1 MKRAVVLVAIL
12 AIAGVFGLTA
22 LGQGYDVMPADAKII
37 DFADGTWEDVSP
49 AMEYGV
55 QGGTVWISSI
65 TNPRKWNDM
74 TANETSTTQYTNQ
87 FLRGLV
93 RRHEATG
100 AFMGDLAKSWEI
112 SEDGL
117 TVTFHLREG
126 IKWSDGEPF
135 TADDV
140 LFTYNDLVFNDDVET
155 DSRDGLVLPD
165 GNLPVFS
172 KTDDHTLVV
181 EMSTVFRPVFNQLTV
196 NILPLH
202 KLGQYVN
209 KLNPDVPAGTFNEA
223 WGLDTPLSDVVGMG
237 PWIVESWAP
246 DLNVTFKRNPYYYV
260 FDANGTQLPYAD
272 KYVVVTVASQDVSL
286 LKFRNGELDALA
298 IRPSDVPLLKR
309 EEATKDLAVGIGG
322 GVFGT
327 LWVSF
332 NEDYGLDE
340 GDAVKDQFRALF
352 RDVRFRKACAH
363 AMDKVSIINNLYN
376 GLASP
381 QWSFA
386 STPGPFYAGRDA
398 YGGPVT
404 ETNAVVYEYDL
415 AKAAALLDE
424 IGILDTNGDGI
435 REFADGTPVEFELNT
450 NAGNTLREGFC
461 LILQEDWTS
470 IGLGVNFQPVDF
482 NTLVTRLL
490 SGPLY
495 QAVVLGLTG
504 GLEPHG
510 GSNVQPSGGGLHFW
524 HYSGADDPYDYE
536 VRMDELFNLGAGTF
550 DNDEAFDYYVEAQ
563 VLDAT
568 SMLGML
574 YSVNQRSTY
583 TYYNYLGNA
592 QFQALQIGSP
602 QAQNGIGW
610 DIVYLKNL

>member
-12 AIAGVFGLTA
+12 AIAGVFGLMA
-22 LGQGYDVMPADAKII
+22 LGQGYDVQPADAKIV
-37 DFADGTWEDVSP
+37 DFADGTWDDVTP

-65 TNPRKWNDM
+65 SNPRKWNDM

-100 AFMGDLAKSWEI
+100 AFMGELAKSWEI

-117 TVTFHLREG
+117 TITFHLREG
-126 IKWSDGEPF
+126 INWSDGEPF
-135 TADDV
+135 TVDDV
-140 LFTYNDLVFNDDVET
+140 LFTYNDLILNDDVET
-155 DSRDGLVLPD
+155 DSRDGLELPD
-165 GNLPVFS
+165 GNFPVLT
-172 KTDDHTLVV
+172 KTDDYTLIVA
-181 EMSTVFRPVFNQLTV
+181 MSTIFRPIFNQLTF
-196 NILPLH
+196 NIMPLH
-202 KLGQYVN
+202 KLGQHVN

-223 WGLDTPLSDVVGMG
+223 WGLDTPLDELAGMG
-237 PWIVESWAP
+237 PWKIDSWAP
-246 DLNVTFKRNPYYYV
+246 DLNVTFVRNPYYYAY
-260 FDANGTQLPYAD
+260 DANGTQLPYAD
-272 KYVVVTVASQDVSL
+272 QYVVVTVASMDVSL
-286 LKFRNGELDALA
+286 LKFRNGELDALG

-309 EEATKDLAVGIGG
+309 EEATKGLTVGIGG

-340 GDAVKDQFRALF
+340 GDPVKDQFRALF
-352 RDVRFRKACAH
+352 RDIRFRQAASH

-376 GLASP
+376 GLATP

-386 STPGPFYAGRDA
+386 STPSPFYGGRDV

-404 ETNAVVYEYDL
+404 ETSAVVYEYDL
-415 AKAAALLDE
+415 VKAAALLDE
-424 IGILDTNGDGI
+424 IGILDTDGDGI

-461 LILQEDWTS
+461 LILQEDWTN
-470 IGLGVNFQPVDF
+470 IGLGVNFQAVDF

-495 QAVVLGLTG
+495 QAACVGLTG

-510 GSNVQPSGGGLHFW
+510 GSNVQKSTGGLHFW
-524 HYSGADDPYDYE
+524 HYSGADAPYDYE
-536 VRMDELFNLGAGTF
+536 VRMDELFDLGAGTF
-550 DNDEAFDYYVEAQ
+550 DNDEAFGYYQEAQ
-563 VLDAT
+563 TLFST
-568 SMLGML
+568 QSLGML
-574 YSVNQRSTY
+574 FSVNQASTFS
-583 TYYNYLGNA
+583 YYNYLKNA
-592 QFQALQIGSP
+592 QFQAQQIGSP
-602 QAQNGIGW
+602 QSNNGIGW
-610 DIVYLKNL
+610 DIVWLNNL